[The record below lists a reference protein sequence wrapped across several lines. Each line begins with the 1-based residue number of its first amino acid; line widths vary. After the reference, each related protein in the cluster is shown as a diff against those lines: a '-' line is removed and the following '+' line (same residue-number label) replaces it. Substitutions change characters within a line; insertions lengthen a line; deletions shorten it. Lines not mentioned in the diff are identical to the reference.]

1 MRASRLAM
9 IVVLVGACCSAATT
23 PASAASANAPWKG
36 PSSSRPASRNDQAV
50 QGIQIRGTLSACSV
64 EGNSFTGGTFRSR
77 SGRRTG
83 HLLGPQLGRGGRV
96 RNDPDRLDAEAPQRV
111 PSRGSATVP
120 LIEGSAALG
129 GTIAHWAFG
138 EGELQG
144 SLTELYSGG
153 AGCGAGAKVKKGT
166 VSGTLAVTEGPGRK

>member
-1 MRASRLAM
+1 M

-23 PASAASANAPWKG
+23 PASAASAKCTVEGSVKLSPG
-36 PSSSRPASRNDQAV
+36 LSERPAV

-77 SGRRTG
+77 ERTVEPVTCSALSSGVAGESGTIQIVWT
-83 HLLGPQLGRGGRV
+83 PKPPRGFT
-96 RNDPDRLDAEAPQRV
+96 
-111 PSRGSATVP
+111 SRGSATVP